1 MGRSSSG
8 SPQRVLDAQ
17 KAVDLAM
24 NRLWN
29 RGDTKVGRHQYPQ
42 LKVRRLLSV
51 AASPVLG
58 VLSGGDVY
66 SDQRVGSN
74 NEESAWRGED
84 WTFCDVLY
92 FCVQR

>member
-1 MGRSSSG
+1 MGG
-8 SPQRVLDAQ
+8 PP
-17 KAVDLAM
+17 
-24 NRLWN
+24 
-29 RGDTKVGRHQYPQ
+29 QYPQ
-42 LKVRRLLSV
+42 RKVRRLLSV

>member
-1 MGRSSSG
+1 MITVGVIR
-8 SPQRVLDAQ
+8 
-17 KAVDLAM
+17 
-24 NRLWN
+24 
-29 RGDTKVGRHQYPQ
+29 RGGEPQYPQ

-58 VLSGGDVY
+58 VLSAEGVY

-84 WTFCDVLY
+84 WTFRDVLY

>member
-29 RGDTKVGRHQYPQ
+29 GYSCTPEATPWSLVSMS
-42 LKVRRLLSV
+42 VLLV
-51 AASPVLG
+51 
-58 VLSGGDVY
+58 
-66 SDQRVGSN
+66 
-74 NEESAWRGED
+74 
-84 WTFCDVLY
+84 
-92 FCVQR
+92 